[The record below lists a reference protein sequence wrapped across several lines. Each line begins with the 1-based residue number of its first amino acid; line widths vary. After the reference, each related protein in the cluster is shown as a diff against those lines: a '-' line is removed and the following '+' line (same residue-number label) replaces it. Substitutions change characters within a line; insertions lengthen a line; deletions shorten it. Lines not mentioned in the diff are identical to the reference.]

1 MFRRPSVCRSL
12 VSALVAAP
20 LLAWSGVRAQDPA
33 PQERAQFR
41 AGVTL
46 VPVDVRVLDGNRQ
59 PVTDLTAADFTVIE
73 DGRRQ
78 DIRHFSAHSLVA
90 EAPDPDAMLLLRNP
104 RATELAPQ
112 NHRVFLL
119 VLGRGRLQGPA
130 KGVDAMR
137 DFVAERL
144 LPQDQV
150 AVLAWNRATDFTT
163 DHDGVLAVIDR
174 FEEDHEDIESRL
186 ASMLGGL
193 AGVYGTRGIP
203 AEVQGRIDA
212 VFDGPDGPG
221 MRQLAQADPAD
232 AGRIAGDTRRV
243 TDLLLATEQLDS
255 FGADT
260 VETLDISFDDYVSD
274 AVQTS
279 QDLTNLY
286 TGIEYLR
293 HIEGEKH
300 LVFVTENGLF
310 LPRLENDTSLAAV
323 ANDARVVIDTIHT
336 GGLPPPRAGRGGG
349 RGGGRA
355 GPRLPGLSWEQRF
368 AVNTLRTVSRLT
380 GGLSSAFVQAS
391 TGVDRIADATS
402 FQYLLGYYPT
412 NDTWDG
418 RYRSITVR
426 VNRPGVTVLYR
437 HGYYGSQSL
446 PPLNRQQ
453 VLTYSRI
460 SAAGN
465 YDRPVTDIR
474 IDLEAG
480 FDEDA
485 GEVVLELTIDPSRFG
500 LIESGGRHAGTVEL
514 ALFVGDSR
522 ESLVGELWQTLDLKL
537 LDATY
542 RRYLETGLPHTARIP
557 VRGQPEYVKAIV
569 YDPTADLVGS
579 MIARL
584 R

>member
-1 MFRRPSVCRSL
+1 
-12 VSALVAAP
+12 VA
-20 LLAWSGVRAQDPA
+20 
-33 PQERAQFR
+33 
-41 AGVTL
+41 
-46 VPVDVRVLDGNRQ
+46 
-59 PVTDLTAADFTVIE
+59 
-73 DGRRQ
+73 
-78 DIRHFSAHSLVA
+78 VA
-90 EAPDPDAMLLLRNP
+90 EAGP
-104 RATELAPQ
+104 
-112 NHRVFLL
+112 V
-119 VLGRGRLQGPA
+119 RG
-130 KGVDAMR
+130 
-137 DFVAERL
+137 
-144 LPQDQV
+144 
-150 AVLAWNRATDFTT
+150 
-163 DHDGVLAVIDR
+163 
-174 FEEDHEDIESRL
+174 SRG
-186 ASMLGGL
+186 S
-193 AGVYGTRGIP
+193 RG
-203 AEVQGRIDA
+203 
-212 VFDGPDGPG
+212 
-221 MRQLAQADPAD
+221 
-232 AGRIAGDTRRV
+232 
-243 TDLLLATEQLDS
+243 
-255 FGADT
+255 
-260 VETLDISFDDYVSD
+260 
-274 AVQTS
+274 
-279 QDLTNLY
+279 
-286 TGIEYLR
+286 
-293 HIEGEKH
+293 
-300 LVFVTENGLF
+300 
-310 LPRLENDTSLAAV
+310 
-323 ANDARVVIDTIHT
+323 
-336 GGLPPPRAGRGGG
+336 
-349 RGGGRA
+349 
-355 GPRLPGLSWEQRF
+355 
-368 AVNTLRTVSRLT
+368 T